1 MLMEC
6 DGERC
11 GGFSVGATMT
21 PQSTAA
27 WHQPVMG
34 AEALGLL
41 DPRPGDVMVDGT
53 AGTGGHSLMI
63 LPHLLPEGRLIA
75 IDRDREPLELARK
88 RLTEFTPQV
97 TFAHGNFRNLA
108 ELLDELHVS
117 AVDGVLL
124 DLGMSSLQ
132 VDQPQRGFSFS
143 KEGPLDMRMDHEQ
156 EETAGA
162 LVNELSADELEQL
175 IQELG
180 EERFARRIA
189 QRILHVRRAKPIRT
203 TTQLARI
210 VAEAVPASARHGRI
224 HVATRTFQALR
235 MAVNDELGAL
245 EALLGDLP
253 RILKPGGRAVILTF
267 HSLEDRMVKRAFA
280 QGLRDGRW
288 AVLTKKPLRPS
299 QEECVQNPRAR
310 CAKLRSIERI

>member
-11 GGFSVGATMT
+11 GSLSVVSQMSSQPAVV
-21 PQSTAA
+21 

-41 DPRPGDVMVDGT
+41 DPRPGDVIVDGT
-53 AGTGGHSLMI
+53 VGTGGHSLML
-63 LPHLLPEGRLIA
+63 LPHLLPEGRLIT
-75 IDRDREPLELARK
+75 IDRDRESLELARK

-97 TFAHGNFRNLA
+97 TFVHGNFRNLTD
-108 ELLDELHVS
+108 LLDELHLS
-117 AVDGVLL
+117 TVDGVLL

-132 VDQPQRGFSFS
+132 VDQSQRGFSFS
-143 KEGPLDMRMDHEQ
+143 GEGPLDMRMDQEQ
-156 EETAGA
+156 EETAEA
-162 LVNELSADELEQL
+162 LVNELSAEELERL
-175 IQELG
+175 IQALG

-189 QRILHVRRAKPIRT
+189 QQIVRARRARPIRT
-203 TTQLARI
+203 TSTLARLI
-210 VAEAVPASARHGRI
+210 AEAVPSSARHGRI

-235 MAVNDELGAL
+235 IAVNDELGAL
-245 EALLGDLP
+245 EELLGDIP

-267 HSLEDRMVKRAFA
+267 HSLEDRMVKRAFV
-280 QGLRDGRW
+280 QGAREGRW

-299 QEECVQNPRAR
+299 REECAQNRRAR
-310 CAKLRSIERI
+310 SAKLRAIEPR